1 MNMESTKFERYALL
15 QAAATIYAGFIS
27 DPAYYRNLKAWSH
40 TMSNE
45 RAIEKG
51 LEFAIDRAEGLLV
64 KLERID
70 STRAEDIESKSDV
83 LDFIE
88 DGGKA
93 GRTTDEILD
102 HFAPTMM
109 RYPRQLFLQ
118 NKTSG
123 YWQKT
128 AIESLLLADT
138 WKSL

>member
-1 MNMESTKFERYALL
+1 
-15 QAAATIYAGFIS
+15 
-27 DPAYYRNLKAWSH
+27 
-40 TMSNE
+40 MSNE

-102 HFAPTMM
+102 HFAPRTTNGDIYLPIGGS
-109 RYPRQLFLQ
+109 RG
-118 NKTSG
+118 NTTK
-123 YWQKT
+123 K
-128 AIESLLLADT
+128 
-138 WKSL
+138 